1 MRNEVSRWS
10 SYGRMFVVSLVLY
23 SWRRQGRMWGGGA
36 RAGSMFILAG
46 SALPPPHH
54 RVDEL
59 LQYTHVAFP
68 GN

>member
-1 MRNEVSRWS
+1 
-10 SYGRMFVVSLVLY
+10 MFVVSLVVLVAAA
-23 SWRRQGRMWGGGA
+23 GPDVFHTVEGWGG
-36 RAGSMFILAG
+36 AGGIDVYFGGKCS
-46 SALPPPHH
+46 PPPRHH